1 MNNKRKNTNT
11 LAVGKRLQTSIPKP
25 THYNCPEGPAFIEAA
40 GKRIR
45 IRVLLDSGSNIFV
58 INRDLVNHFKIPYET
73 RQKALNILAFDG
85 EVNAS
90 GGKHFTHP
98 ILLEI
103 GINGHRTNISCE
115 VAAAG
120 KYDLIIPFGWWHR
133 EHPIAN
139 INESKKWSFIE
150 HCCSDHVEDEGIGG
164 MFEWDETVAYDEE
177 AQYVGRI
184 CRQEDPNQVM
194 LDEIPRHY
202 EEYKELFLTA
212 TAEKLAQ
219 RRTFDHAIDL
229 KPGAEPPWGP
239 IYPMSAYQ
247 LDTLDKYLK
256 EMLKQGKIVHSQSPA
271 GAPILFV
278 PKPDGRLR
286 LCVDYRNLNK
296 LTILNKYPLPLMG
309 ELKDRVAGAK
319 ILTKLDLK
327 DGYHLLRIRE
337 GDEWKTAFRTRYG
350 HFEYKVMPFGLVNAP
365 ATFQAMMNKIL
376 REFLDH
382 GVVVYLDDILIYS
395 NSEEEHIELVR
406 KVLAKLKEHQL
417 AVSVTKSVFH
427 QESVEFLGYIV
438 ATNGVTMSER
448 KVESIKNW
456 KPPRSVKEV
465 QIFIGFANFY

>member
-1 MNNKRKNTNT
+1 MTDKRKRKDT
-11 LAVGKRLQTSIPKP
+11 LPIGKRLRTQVPKP
-25 THYNCPEGPAFIEAA
+25 AHYESPEGPAFIEAA

-45 IRVLLDSGSNIFV
+45 IRVLLDSGSNIFL
-58 INRDLVNHFKIPYET
+58 INKDLVKHFNIPYET
-73 RQKALNILAFDG
+73 CQKALNILAFDG
-85 EVNAS
+85 AVNSS

-98 ILLEI
+98 ILPEI
-103 GINGHRTNISCE
+103 GKNGHRMHISCE
-115 VAAAG
+115 VATAG
-120 KYDLIIPFGWWHR
+120 KYDLIIPFGWWYK

-139 INESKKWSFIE
+139 IDEPQSWTFTE
-150 HCCSDHVEDEGIGG
+150 RCCLGHVEDEGIGG
-164 MFEWDETVAYDEE
+164 MFEWDETVAFDKE

-184 CRQEDPNQVM
+184 CRQEDPNQVL
-194 LDEIPRHY
+194 LDKIPQYY
-202 EEYKELFLTA
+202 EDYHKLFLTA
-212 TAEKLAQ
+212 TAEKLPE

-229 KPGAEPPWGP
+229 KRGAEPPWGP

-278 PKPDGRLR
+278 PKPDGKLR

-309 ELKDRVAGAK
+309 ELKDRVVGAK
-319 ILTKLDLK
+319 IFTKLDLK

-350 HFEYKVMPFGLVNAP
+350 HFEYKVMLFGLVNAP
-365 ATFQAMMNKIL
+365 ATFQAMMNIIL

-395 NSEEEHIELVR
+395 ETEEEHMNW
-406 KVLAKLKEHQL
+406 LK
-417 AVSVTKSVFH
+417 KSW
-427 QESVEFLGYIV
+427 QG
-438 ATNGVTMSER
+438 
-448 KVESIKNW
+448 
-456 KPPRSVKEV
+456 
-465 QIFIGFANFY
+465 